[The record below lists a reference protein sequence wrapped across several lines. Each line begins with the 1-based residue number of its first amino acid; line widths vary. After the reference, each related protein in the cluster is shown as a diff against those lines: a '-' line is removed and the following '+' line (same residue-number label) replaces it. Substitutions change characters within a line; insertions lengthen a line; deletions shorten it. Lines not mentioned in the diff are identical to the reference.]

1 MAAERRAPVAGS
13 ILVVDDVEDNRLVVA
28 DRLAALGLADV
39 TMASSG
45 EEALAALREKR
56 FDLVLLDVMMP
67 GMDGVRVL
75 EILREEGLLPRT
87 PVIMLSAAAE
97 ADRVVRSI
105 ELGAEDYLTKP
116 LNGTLFAAR
125 VRATLE
131 KKALNDFARGQ
142 LDRLEAELA
151 TARQLQLSMMPAAL
165 DAASEPVVVHAML
178 EPAHEVGGDLCDF
191 FRDGAGGLWFAVG
204 DVSGKG
210 AAAAL
215 FMARTWS
222 LLRSTITD
230 GAVRARRET
239 PGGVLGRIS
248 DALCVANQGSMFT
261 TLLVGRLDEATGTL
275 AWANGGHLPPFLLR
289 AGGAQVLEA
298 AAPQLPAGAW
308 HGTVYET
315 RRVRLEPG
323 DAVFVYTDGLTE
335 AAAADGSQYGETRL
349 LGDLAEI
356 GTFPGDALLAEIRE
370 RVGRHSAGQPQTD
383 DITALV
389 ARRRKDPVA
398 LAPTAA
404 SDPGAPRRRASDAS
418 AA

>member
-1 MAAERRAPVAGS
+1 MAAEPKPAAPAA

-28 DRLAALGLADV
+28 DRLAALGLEDV
-39 TMASSG
+39 TMAEDG
-45 EEALAALREKR
+45 EQALAALREKR

-75 EILREEGLLPRT
+75 EILREEGRLART

-142 LDRLEAELA
+142 LDRLEGELA
-151 TARQLQLSMMPAAL
+151 TARQLQLSMLPEAL
-165 DAASEPVVVHAML
+165 DAPSEPVLVHALL
-178 EPAHEVGGDLCDF
+178 EPALEVGGDLCDF

-275 AWANGGHLPPFLLR
+275 AWANAGHLPPCLLR

-308 HGTVYET
+308 PGTVYET

-323 DAVFVYTDGLTE
+323 EAVFVYTDGLTD
-335 AAAADGSQYGETRL
+335 ALAADGSQYGEARL
-349 LGDLAEI
+349 LGDLGELGA
-356 GTFPGDALLAEIRE
+356 FSGDALLAEVLE
-370 RVGRHSAGQPQTD
+370 RVRRHAAGQPQAD

-389 ARRRKDPVA
+389 ARRRKGPVEVSR
-398 LAPTAA
+398 AA
-404 SDPGAPRRRASDAS
+404 SPGPEQPRRRASDAS